1 MFLQAPL
8 ISAGKNFTMLHHSI
22 SKRFARPFVR
32 HFIQCKLVLIDLRR
46 HLVLEASLIQV
57 VTSMED
63 LTQMHRLDM
72 ARPEIVGPMEQ
83 DRLEHQ
89 AEQDRPTD
97 HRTVHRLALLQVTS
111 ARHLQATLA
120 RHIQAT
126 LALHLQVPSD
136 PDHHRVPVQCRPIQC
151 HQAQEALPRK
161 SGFLRQAGPRARLGE
176 RRSGSG
182 YGPFQGGPV

>member
-1 MFLQAPL
+1 
-8 ISAGKNFTMLHHSI
+8 MLHHSI

-111 ARHLQATLA
+111 ARH
-120 RHIQAT
+120 IQAT
-126 LALHLQVPSD
+126 SARHLQVTSD
-136 PDHHRVPVQCRPIQC
+136 PDHLRVPVQCRPIQC

-161 SGFLRQAGPRARLGE
+161 SGFLRQAGLQARLEE
-176 RRSGSG
+176 RRLGSG
-182 YGPFQGGPV
+182 YGPFQDGPV